1 MSDVILGD
9 KILSETTAMTSA
21 DDDAL
26 ADERGW
32 RWFLLRQ
39 SPFLLLVVL
48 ALAVVA
54 IASVDPDASFRYAQ
68 YLPPLFAVVIV
79 AMSWTRVGQ
88 RGGSRAAPVAR
99 QVAHWA
105 AVLAAIETV
114 PLPVFGDAFSPS
126 PRH

>member
-1 MSDVILGD
+1 
-9 KILSETTAMTSA
+9 MTSA

-39 SPFLLLVVL
+39 SPFLLLVAL

-54 IASVDPDASFRYAQ
+54 IASVDPDASFRYAL
-68 YLPPLFAVVIV
+68 YLPPLFVVVIV
-79 AMSWTRVGQ
+79 AMSWTRVRQ
-88 RGGSRAAPVAR
+88 RGGSRAAHVAR

-114 PLPVFGDAFSPS
+114 PLRRYSAMPSAPS